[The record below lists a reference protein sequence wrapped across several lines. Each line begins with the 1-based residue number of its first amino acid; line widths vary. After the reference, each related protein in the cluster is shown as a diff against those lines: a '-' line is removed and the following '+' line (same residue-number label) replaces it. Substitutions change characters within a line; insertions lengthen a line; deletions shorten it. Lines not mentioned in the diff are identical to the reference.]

1 MVGMM
6 VNVTFLNFSSLILN
20 LIYKIICNIS
30 KLEMYAIEIA
40 AFEVNQCV
48 ANGPSHR
55 SIAQSAYIA

>member
-1 MVGMM
+1 
-6 VNVTFLNFSSLILN
+6 
-20 LIYKIICNIS
+20 
-30 KLEMYAIEIA
+30 MYAIEIA